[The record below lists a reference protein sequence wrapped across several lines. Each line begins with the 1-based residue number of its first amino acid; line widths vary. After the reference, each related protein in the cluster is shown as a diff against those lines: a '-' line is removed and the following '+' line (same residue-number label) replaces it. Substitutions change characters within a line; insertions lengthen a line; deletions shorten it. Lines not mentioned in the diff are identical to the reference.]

1 MTARLIAGCTIA
13 ALWQAAGHWQ
23 PLSES
28 YKRPSVPRR
37 LFAYVYGVLGILL
50 GLAVATDNRT
60 AARAL
65 AVSASAGAATVGAYV
80 VDKWLHGHYGCE
92 S

>member
-50 GLAVATDNRT
+50 GLAVATDGAT
-60 AARAL
+60 AAPARMSHSADDTPRSERAR
-65 AVSASAGAATVGAYV
+65 
-80 VDKWLHGHYGCE
+80 
-92 S
+92 